1 MPYLILTLAIGA
13 LYGNTLSHSFHY
25 DDFPSILEKP
35 WIRGLDKIPTFITNI
50 SIRPVVIF
58 TFNLNYAISEF
69 EVWSYHLF
77 NILIHLAVVL
87 LIYLFTK
94 LMVNF
99 LHRTQPSFPWTW
111 KNVPFIA
118 SFIFAIHPLNTQAVT
133 YISGRSSL
141 LATVFF
147 LATCILFFKGFP
159 NNPQSK
165 ENFSLNPSTLKSTL
179 YFFSAMVCLILGGL
193 SKIIVITLPAILFLC
208 HFYFYSEKTFRNWI
222 TTAYVPILLIAMP
235 MAAFIAYRFFSKGG
249 ILPTGP
255 TEFSASTY
263 FLTQTFVI
271 PFEYFWKMLFPINQS
286 IEVHYPIIS
295 NWSTITNY
303 IGLSV
308 LGIFVAITFWVSSI
322 SRLAGFGLMW
332 MFVTVLPTSSFVPLL
347 DVAVEHRTY
356 LPLIGFSIFFA
367 TTINGI
373 IQIFKNSALKRNF
386 AYGFC
391 GFLGI
396 CMATLLV
403 HRNSVWKDDVSLWT
417 DARRKAPRLVR
428 VYNNLG
434 EAYDKLSRYPEAI
447 EEFQAALKLDPNYVF
462 ALNNLGNIYG
472 KMNYFSKAIPYFK
485 KVISIK
491 ERYAPAHYNLARAYQ
506 STNQNEKALIHYRKA
521 IDIIPHFEQAIYNY
535 ALLAI
540 QIKKPKIAVEYFYKF
555 IELQPNNVRGYF
567 GLGNAYAYSNQFDQA
582 IQIFKKGIEIDPNY
596 LLTYVNLAT
605 AQMQSGKIKEAI
617 STYQQILNKNPGIA
631 GVHKNLGLIYA
642 QHQPNIQKAIYHFE
656 KSLHLDPKQ
665 PEAPIIQNVLLEMKN
680 QPKQ

>member
-1 MPYLILTLAIGA
+1 MPYLILTLGIGV

-35 WIRGLDKIPTFITNI
+35 WIRGLDKIPTFITNY

-58 TFNLNYAISEF
+58 TYNLNYTLSEF

-77 NILIHLAVVL
+77 NISIHLAVVL

-94 LMVNF
+94 LMIDF
-99 LHRTQPSFPWTW
+99 LHRAQPSFPWTW

-118 SFIFAIHPLNTQAVT
+118 SIIFAIHPLNTQAVT

-141 LATVFF
+141 MATLFF
-147 LATCILFFKGFP
+147 LATCILFFKGFQ
-159 NNPQSK
+159 NRPQSK
-165 ENFSLNPSTLKSTL
+165 KYCSLNPSKLKSTL
-179 YFFSAMVCLILGGL
+179 YFISAMICLILGGL

-208 HFYFYSEKTFRNWI
+208 HFYFYSGKTFRNWI

-235 MAAFIAYRFFSKGG
+235 MATFIAYRLFSKGG

-295 NWSTITNY
+295 DWSLLTSY
-303 IGLSV
+303 IGLAT
-308 LGIFVAITFWVSSI
+308 LGIIVLIIFWLSSF
-322 SRLAGFGLMW
+322 SRLAGFGLAW
-332 MFVTVLPTSSFVPLL
+332 MLITILPTSSFVPLL

-356 LPLIGFSIFFA
+356 LPLAGFSIFFA
-367 TTINGI
+367 TTIDGL
-373 IQIFKNSALKRNF
+373 IQLFKNSASKLKL
-386 AYGFC
+386 AYGCC
-391 GFLGI
+391 GIIGI
-396 CMATLLV
+396 CMAALLV
-403 HRNSVWKDDVSLWT
+403 HRNAVWKDDVSLWT
-417 DARRKAPRLVR
+417 DAKSKAPNLVR

-434 EAYDKLSRYPEAI
+434 EAYDKQNQYPEAI
-447 EEFQAALKLDPNYVF
+447 KEFQTALQMDPNYVF

-472 KMNYFSKAIPYFK
+472 KMKHYNKAIPYFQ

-491 ERYAPAHYNLARAYQ
+491 ERYAPAHYNLARAFQ
-506 STNQNEKALIHYRKA
+506 STNQNDKALIHYRKA

-535 ALLAI
+535 ALLGI
-540 QIKKPKIAVEYFYKF
+540 QMKKPEIGIEYFYKF

-567 GLGNAYAYSNQFDQA
+567 GLGNVYAYSNQFDQA
-582 IQIFKKGIEIDPNY
+582 IEIFKKGIEADPNY

-605 AQMQSGKIKEAI
+605 AQMQSGKIEDAI
-617 STYQQILNKNPGIA
+617 KTYQQILKKNPGIA

-642 QHQPNIQKAIYHFE
+642 QHQPNIQKAIFHFE
-656 KSLHLDPKQ
+656 KSLDLDPQQ

-680 QPKQ
+680 QPQQ